1 VILVDNLYNQNPI
14 TEEDIHFLTM
24 FSNQAGLAIE
34 NALLYRNLEEV
45 HKELKAAQNLL
56 VQQEKRAALGEL
68 SNCIAHEIKNPL
80 TSIGGFAR
88 RLDRSI
94 PEGVPEK
101 RYAQTIIKEVD
112 RLEKILNDTLYYT
125 HEEPAAFKECD
136 LQEILEGSLSM
147 MMEGFDAKGIQLNKA
162 YVQNLPKVHGDA
174 NQLKQAFFN
183 LISNGYQ
190 AMKGKGMLS
199 LRTSSFLKNGFS
211 YIKVEVQDTGKGIDP
226 GDLHHIFNPFYSTK
240 TSSTGLGLS
249 IVHKIVTSHQGQIEV
264 DNHPGEGVIVIIT
277 LPVNMESGKR
287 LNRLL

>member
-1 VILVDNLYNQNPI
+1 
-14 TEEDIHFLTM
+14 
-24 FSNQAGLAIE
+24 LAIE
-34 NALLYRNLEEV
+34 NALLYRHLEEV
-45 HKELKAAQNLL
+45 HKKLKAAQNLL

-68 SNCIAHEIKNPL
+68 SNSIAHEIKNPL

-101 RYAQTIIKEVD
+101 RYAQTIIKEVA
-112 RLEKILNDTLYYT
+112 RLEKILNDTLCYT
-125 HEEPAAFKECD
+125 HDESSAFKECD

-147 MMEGFDAKGIQLNKA
+147 MGEGFDAKGIHLNKA
-162 YVQNLPKVHGDA
+162 YDQNLPKVHGDA

-199 LRTSSFLKNGFS
+199 LRTSSFTKNGSS
-211 YIKVEVQDTGKGIDP
+211 YIKVEVEDTGKGIDP

-240 TSSTGLGLS
+240 TSNIGLGLS

-264 DNHPGEGVIVIIT
+264 DNHPGEGVNIIIT
-277 LPVNMESGKR
+277 LPVIVESGKR
-287 LNRLL
+287 LNGLL